1 MKKKIIKSFL
11 VTLLILLFI
20 TGCDESSTDTN
31 NSVSNETNNEIND
44 ENNTTI
50 DGNTTGGDNT
60 SGIDNT
66 TNDGEEERIAS
77 MQVEFD
83 GTIVN
88 LYYDYRTYDLN
99 YACILTD
106 SVDDETE

>member
-50 DGNTTGGDNT
+50 DGNTTGGDDT

-66 TNDGEEERIAS
+66 TNDGEEERI
-77 MQVEFD
+77 MQFEY
-83 GTIVN
+83 GGAI
-88 LYYDYRTYDLN
+88 LYYDYRTFDLIS
-99 YACILTD
+99 ACIKTD